1 MLAAKSVH
9 EAQVQLDAPQTDA
22 LVRNIGI
29 PPRPATLT
37 ELQGEIGKEDPDF
50 RRIAR
55 LVAADVA
62 LTAAL
67 LRVVN
72 SPAFAA
78 SRRIETIDQ
87 AISML
92 GLKQV
97 GVTVT
102 GLLLRKALR
111 TDGPTLTRF
120 WDVSSKRSYALA
132 QLAKGL
138 GGVDTDVAQSFGLF
152 CDVGIPLLMQRFPD
166 YGRTLKACNDD
177 TARSFTEVEQAAH
190 DTDHALVG
198 GLMAR
203 SWGLSQTVCLAIRLH
218 HDYGIFQDPDVPDAV
233 ARLIAMGLVAEVAIQ
248 RFAGLNTSTEWTK
261 GGEQAGGALMLN
273 SEDLDDW
280 IERLLEGFALGTA

>member
-1 MLAAKSVH
+1 MLVATSAH

-29 PPRPATLT
+29 PPRPATLA
-37 ELQGEIGKEDPDF
+37 ELQGEIGQHDPDF

-55 LVAADVA
+55 LVGADVA

-120 WDVSSKRSYALA
+120 WDVSSKRSYALL

-138 GGVDTDVAQSFGLF
+138 GGVEADVAQSFGLF
-152 CDVGIPLLMQRFPD
+152 CDVGIPLLMQRFAD
-166 YGRTLKACNDD
+166 YGATLKACNDD
-177 TARSFTEVEQAAH
+177 TQRSFTAVEQATH

-248 RFAGLNTSTEWTK
+248 RFAGLNSSTEWTK
-261 GGEQAGGALMLN
+261 GGEQAAGALMLN
-273 SEDLDDW
+273 DDDLDDW